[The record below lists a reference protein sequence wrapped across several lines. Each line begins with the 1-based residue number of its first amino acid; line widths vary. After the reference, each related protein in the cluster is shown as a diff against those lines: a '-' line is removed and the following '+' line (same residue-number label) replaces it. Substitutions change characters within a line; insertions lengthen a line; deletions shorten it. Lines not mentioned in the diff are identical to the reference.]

1 MVALMDLTQRATRHM
16 KARETARSSRSRR
29 SWGRSASP
37 IRRPMWPSK
46 HAVDG
51 LVKCLR
57 AELRGTGVRVWA
69 ACPGRTASEF
79 ASVALGRPGGAG
91 RKSGEPTAKIVRNI
105 LKGLDRDRRF
115 VLPSLQAG
123 RRRPGPVPARPVRV
137 VHGAMGAGAFG
148 KEIEAA
154 GGKV

>member
-1 MVALMDLTQRATRHM
+1 MSSILGTFGIPYSAAYVA
-16 KARETARSSRSRR
+16 
-29 SWGRSASP
+29 
-37 IRRPMWPSK
+37 SK

-91 RKSGEPTAKIVRNI
+91 RDKSGEPTAKIVRNI

-115 VLPSLQAG
+115 VLPSFQAWTAATVAQFL
-123 RRRPGPVPARPVRV
+123 PGPFPWTMERWGPGLSEGDR
-137 VHGAMGAGAFG
+137 
-148 KEIEAA
+148 
-154 GGKV
+154 GGGGPGVMRADVDHPSQ